1 MRLGNNIAAMRA
13 RREGAAQAGRTQGA
27 VAAQVAAG
35 ANPDSPAVNV
45 AESPTV
51 PASPLFGGDGDVI
64 DEGTATGPFTPDSD
78 VGGAA
83 PEVPL

>member
-13 RREGAAQAGRTQGA
+13 RREGAAQAGRTQGS
-27 VAAQVAAG
+27 VLGQVAVG

-45 AESPTV
+45 EEEPDV

-64 DEGTATGPFTPDSD
+64 DEGAVSGPFTDD
-78 VGGAA
+78 ALTTA
-83 PEVPL
+83 PVDEPE

>member
-13 RREGAAQAGRTQGA
+13 RREGSAQAGRTQGS
-27 VAAQVAAG
+27 VLGQVAVG

-45 AESPTV
+45 EEEPDV

-64 DEGTATGPFTPDSD
+64 DEGTATGPFTLDSLTTAP
-78 VGGAA
+78 VSEGG
-83 PEVPL
+83 